1 MKDKIKSFFSKHGE
15 KVVCGVLL
23 AACLVLCIFYP
34 PVSCSIHINTTPA
47 ASGLLIG
54 PIK

>member
-23 AACLVLCIFYP
+23 VACLVLCIFYP
-34 PVSCSIHINTTPA
+34 PISCSIHIDATPTV
-47 ASGLLIG
+47 SNVLIG
-54 PIK
+54 PVK